1 MAGPGPLPTRV
12 FRPRDTDLGGANGPF
27 KSLLRD
33 ERMKIAPPIAEVF
46 ETADNPIPAEP
57 IISVVQTRDGLRL
70 RVARWS
76 NQDARGTVTIATGR
90 SEFIEQYFEV
100 VRALLDR
107 RFDVIVF
114 DWRGQ
119 GLSDRELAE
128 RRRGH
133 VSSFAAYHR
142 DLLAIESQIL
152 RVFAPRPWFAFG
164 HSMGAAILLDQAHD
178 GTSPFERLIL
188 SAPMIDVPIRFKSAK
203 RRVIELLDRLGF
215 GTAFV
220 PGGSARPMFLRGFD
234 GNVLTGD
241 RRRYWRLAD
250 AVAQRP
256 EMVVGS
262 PTIRWLSG
270 AFGLMKRF
278 EDPRYSVATL
288 VPILIVAAGADRIVD
303 TSAVERFAIRLKAG
317 RCVTLPNARHQIF
330 MEADAVIAQFWAAFD
345 AFIPGSSAPGDAV
358 TSRTETRRS
367 GAARLV
373 DRVAARFRRQAA

>member
-1 MAGPGPLPTRV
+1 MKNTATRM
-12 FRPRDTDLGGANGPF
+12 DL
-27 KSLLRD
+27 
-33 ERMKIAPPIAEVF
+33 F
-46 ETADNPIPAEP
+46 ETAGNPMPGEP
-57 IISVVQTRDGLRL
+57 IVSVVRTRDGLRL
-70 RVARWS
+70 RVARWPS
-76 NQDARGTVTIATGR
+76 QNTRGTVTIASGR

-119 GLSDRELAE
+119 GLSDREIDD

-164 HSMGAAILLDQAHD
+164 HSMGAAILLDQAHT
-178 GTSPFERLIL
+178 GTSPFERLVL
-188 SAPMIDVPIRFKSAK
+188 SAPMIDVPIRFKRAK
-203 RRVIELLDRLGF
+203 RRAVRLLDRLRF
-215 GTAFV
+215 GTAYI
-220 PGGSARPMFLRGFD
+220 PGGGARPMFLRGFD

-256 EMVVGS
+256 DMVVGS

-270 AFGLMKRF
+270 AFDLMERF
-278 EDPRYSVATL
+278 EDPRYSVATT
-288 VPILIVAAGADRIVD
+288 VPILVLAAGADRIVD
-303 TSAVERFAIRLKAG
+303 TPAIERFAIRLKAG
-317 RCVTLPNARHQIF
+317 RCITLPNARHQLF
-330 MEADAVIAQFWAAFD
+330 MERDAVMAQFWAAFD
-345 AFIPGSSAPGDAV
+345 AFIPGSTAPVENASSPPE
-358 TSRTETRRS
+358 TSRS

-373 DRVAARFRRQAA
+373 GRVAARFRRRAA